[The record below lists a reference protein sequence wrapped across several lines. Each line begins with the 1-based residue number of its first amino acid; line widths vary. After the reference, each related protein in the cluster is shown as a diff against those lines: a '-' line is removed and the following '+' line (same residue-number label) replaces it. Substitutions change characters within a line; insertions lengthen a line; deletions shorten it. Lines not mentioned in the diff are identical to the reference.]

1 LERLHGPLNTD
12 KQKSVGTMLNTI
24 NRFTSSLMGLLRES
38 EDPSVLEDR
47 LEDIREAMLDRMAV
61 VLEGQVVRPAV
72 WAKVLH
78 AIDVQGLWY
87 QRSAVMHL
95 LSDHMGEAAARAELH
110 AITELFRGVLPDR
123 HLAPARKRP

>member
-1 LERLHGPLNTD
+1 
-12 KQKSVGTMLNTI
+12 MLTTI
-24 NRFTSSLMGLLRES
+24 NRFTTSLMGLLRES
-38 EDPSVLEDR
+38 EDPSVLQDR

-78 AIDVQGLWY
+78 AIDVQSLWY

-95 LSDHMGEAAARAELH
+95 LSDHMGETAARAELH
-110 AITELFRGVLPDR
+110 NITQQFRGVLPDR
-123 HLAPARKRP
+123 HFTPERKRA

>member
-1 LERLHGPLNTD
+1 
-12 KQKSVGTMLNTI
+12 MLTTI
-24 NRFTSSLMGLLRES
+24 NRFTTSLMGLLRES
-38 EDPSVLEDR
+38 ENPSVLQDR

-78 AIDVQGLWY
+78 AIDVHALWY

-95 LSDHMGEAAARAELH
+95 LSDHMGETAARAELH
-110 AITELFRGVLPDR
+110 TITQLFRGVLPDR
-123 HLAPARKRP
+123 HFTPERKRA